1 MCITDEYMDYYAQY
15 TREYGENT
23 CILMQIGSFYEMHM
37 VKNEKETIGNIF
49 EVCNLL
55 NIQVTRRNKSI
66 EKIDR
71 SNPYMAGFPI
81 HSFSK
86 YLPILLEHQYTVIVI
101 DQEEGGKAGTKQR
114 KIGAIYSPS
123 IPPLDLDKNIENS
136 ALTCILMESDHISV
150 GYLNVTTN
158 RFEVIEFSECLDELE
173 KYVWSHPSNEY
184 LVYCSDPDS
193 ISEKFEFLMNTTT
206 HFLELNTVKEQLK
219 LDYQNALLRKVYS
232 HLSFGMLEPI
242 EYFDLERYPSACLTV
257 VMMLEFV
264 SKHNKAYLMNLQVP
278 VYMDTVK
285 YLSLE
290 MNTLQQL
297 SILPDSSVKHR
308 WNSLFAVINKTKTPI
323 GKRAL
328 KRLLCNPLKDPSTIE
343 LKYQW
348 NDFIGGF
355 SNVDSYLSE
364 IGDLERLH
372 RKMALEV
379 LTVQELHSL
388 HRMYD
393 TILQLYAYL
402 FSSETASIDPKIDSE
417 IELLKEYRA
426 DYHSH
431 IDASKI
437 HSVYCFRTGV
447 FPILDEME
455 NKIESYLQEME
466 SMRSYYE
473 KLIKKPSDKGEWIK
487 LAFTE
492 QEGHFFTCTKIR
504 AQSLQRELKKLDST
518 EVKFKTQTSTSK
530 FTTSAL
536 QTLSITL
543 RSSQEKFYSEVQIV
557 YKQLLSK
564 WYTQYKAIFQP
575 IQDFIEKIDIAHSN
589 YKCKTAYGYC
599 RPILEPS
606 STSSITARQLRH
618 PIIERVNTSIPY
630 TPNDICLSDR
640 REDGENDDNEISHN
654 GMILY
659 ALNSGGKS
667 SLLRSIG
674 LCVIMA
680 QCGMYVPCSEMRYSP
695 FHSIITQVDM
705 VDNLWK
711 SQSSFVSEMIG
722 LKRILKIANPYC
734 LVLSDELTK
743 GTEVVSAT
751 SIFTATILE
760 LATKQSKFVF
770 TTHLQNVAK
779 IEEIKTHP
787 RVRICHLA
795 VSIQNKQIQFER
807 TLKDGPSS
815 ELYGLEVARAVGLE
829 DAFMNRSFE
838 IREQLLNISS
848 TIQLKRS
855 KYNREKILDE
865 CEICHYKPFKPS
877 DIPLDTHHIKFQC
890 QANEHEFTEHYHK
903 NTKCNLVCLCK
914 QCHIQVH
921 QGKIQISGYIATS
934 NGVEIQ
940 YKKVKTKR

>member
-1 MCITDEYMDYYAQY
+1 MCITDEYMNYYAQY

-37 VKNEKETIGNIF
+37 VRNEEETIGNIF
-49 EVCNLL
+49 QVCALL

-66 EKIDR
+66 ERIDR
-71 SNPYMAGFPI
+71 NNPYMAGFPI

-86 YLPILLEHQYTVIVI
+86 YLPILIEHQYTVIVI
-101 DQEEGGKAGTKQR
+101 DQEEGVKSGMKKR

-123 IPPLDLDKNIENS
+123 IPPLDLDRNIENS
-136 ALTCILMESDHISV
+136 ALICILMESDHISV
-150 GYLNVTTN
+150 GYLNVSTN

-173 KYVWSHPSNEY
+173 KYIWSHPANEY
-184 LVYCSDPDS
+184 LVYG
-193 ISEKFEFLMNTTT
+193 MNPELEILTQYTT
-206 HFLELNTVKEQLK
+206 HFMDLKSIKEQRK
-219 LDYQNALLRKVYS
+219 LDYQNTLFRKVYS

-278 VYMDTVK
+278 VYMDTVN

-297 SILPDSSVKHR
+297 SILPDSSIKHR

-328 KRLLCNPLKDPSTIE
+328 KRLLCNPLKDVKQIE
-343 LKYQW
+343 MKYRW
-348 NDFIGGF
+348 NDYIGEIQ
-355 SNVDSYLSE
+355 NIDSYLSE

-379 LTVQELHSL
+379 LTIQELQSL
-388 HRMYD
+388 HRMYE
-393 TILQLYAYL
+393 TILQLYMYIC
-402 FSSETASIDPKIDSE
+402 SDTIPERIPSE
-417 IELLKEYRA
+417 IEQLKRFRKVYE
-426 DYHSH
+426 SH
-431 IDASKI
+431 IDADKI
-437 HSVYCFRTGV
+437 GSIFFFRSGI
-447 FPILDEME
+447 FPKLDEME
-455 NKIESYLQEME
+455 KQLDVYLREME
-466 SMRSYYE
+466 SMRCSYE
-473 KLIKKPSDKGEWIK
+473 RLIKKPSEKGEWIK

-504 AQSLQRELKKLDST
+504 AQSLQREMKKSD
-518 EVKFKTQTSTSK
+518 EYADIKFKTQTSFSK
-530 FTTSAL
+530 ITTPAL
-536 QTLSITL
+536 QNISMSLRTL
-543 RSSQEKFYSEVQIV
+543 QDKFKSEVQIA
-557 YKQLLSK
+557 YKELLRK
-564 WYTQYKAIFQP
+564 WYDEYKSMYQP
-575 IQDFIEKIDIAHSN
+575 IQEFIETVDIAHSN
-589 YKCKTAYGYC
+589 QKCKRMYGYC
-599 RPILEPS
+599 RPTLETRP
-606 STSSITARQLRH
+606 TSFIMARQLRH
-618 PIIERVNTSIPY
+618 PIIERVNTSVSY
-630 TPNDICLSDR
+630 TPNDIYLSDKKDEE
-640 REDGENDDNEISHN
+640 EDGSSN

-705 VDNLWK
+705 IDNLWK

-722 LKRILKIANPYC
+722 LKRILKLANPNC
-734 LVLSDELTK
+734 LILSDELTK

-760 LATKQSKFVF
+760 LAERRSKFVF

-779 IEEIKTHP
+779 FDEIKTHK
-787 RVRICHLA
+787 RVRVCHLA
-795 VSIQNKQIQFER
+795 VSIQNKHIQFER
-807 TLKDGPSS
+807 VLKDGPSS

-829 DAFMNRSFE
+829 DSFMNRSFKF
-838 IREQLLNISS
+838 REKLLHVSS
-848 TIQLKRS
+848 TFQLKRS

-865 CEICHYKPFKPS
+865 CELCHYKPIDPT

-890 QANEHEFTEHYHK
+890 QADEYDFTEHYHK

-914 QCHIQVH
+914 PCHIQVH
-921 QGKIQISGYIATS
+921 QGKIQISGYVATS
-934 NGVEIQ
+934 NGVDIQ
-940 YKKVKTKR
+940 YSSKK